1 MRRGRSRKGGAATDI
16 GLHAALA
23 WGIIAFGAPALAA
36 EKGDAARGQALYV
49 EYCFQC
55 HGGRGEGWGWGEKIP
70 PPPVPIPDLS
80 NAEHMR
86 QLSDQYL
93 FEIIKEGGEAVGKTR
108 FMPAAER
115 VMRDEGIWDVIAYLR
130 SLSRRIEAPQKEKR

>member
-1 MRRGRSRKGGAATDI
+1 MGPAAGI
-16 GLHAALA
+16 GVRAAAA
-23 WGIIAFGAPALAA
+23 WGIIALGAPAVAA
-36 EKGDAARGQALYV
+36 EQGDAARGQALYV
-49 EYCFQC
+49 EYCSQC

-80 NAEHMR
+80 NAEHMG
-86 QLSDQYL
+86 QLPDQYL

-115 VMRDEGIWDVIAYLR
+115 VMSDEGIWDVIAYVR
-130 SLSRRIEAPQKEKR
+130 SLSRRVEAPQKQER